1 MKIYTSDQLI
11 AALKE
16 AGFTEIKTYS
26 NTKNHWISIVATKY
40 PISRLLGSRRDS
52 QFLVCI
58 TGKFKFNA

>member
-26 NTKNHWISIVATKY
+26 NTKN
-40 PISRLLGSRRDS
+40 
-52 QFLVCI
+52 QFEWRNMV
-58 TGKFKFNA
+58 FNQP

>member
-26 NTKNHWISIVATKY
+26 NTKNHWISIVATKQ
-40 PISRLLGSRRDS
+40 PISSLSSKGGAVTD
-52 QFLVCI
+52 
-58 TGKFKFNA
+58 G